1 MKTKI
6 TWKYALLAL
15 AALATASLLAQYG
28 GPGPQAAHAGAHTPQ
43 QQAAA
48 LESLRAYLGL
58 SDAQVLQL
66 QDLSAQ
72 SRAAMKATSEKIRAN
87 QAALHEMLSSGAAP
101 DEAKTGRLVLDSSAL
116 RSQLQAARQE
126 LAQESTALLTPDQQ
140 QKLAALPSMAQAQRQ
155 TSPGTMPETWPMLHA
170 ASQLGL
176 IAPPAR
182 GERMGMGMGVRP
194 GSGSTPAS
202 QN

>member
-1 MKTKI
+1 M
-6 TWKYALLAL
+6 
-15 AALATASLLAQYG
+15 
-28 GPGPQAAHAGAHTPQ
+28 AHNPQ

-66 QDLSAQ
+66 QDLSTQ
-72 SRAAMKATSEKIRAN
+72 RRAAMKATSDQIRSN
-87 QAALHEMLSSGAAP
+87 QATLHGMLTSGAPA
-101 DEAKTGRLVLDSSAL
+101 DEAKTGRLVLESSAL
-116 RSQLQAARQE
+116 RAQLQASRQE
-126 LAQESTALLTPDQQ
+126 LAQKATAILTPDQQ
-140 QKLAALPSMAQAQRQ
+140 QKLAALPAMAQTQRQ
-155 TSPGTMPETWPMLHA
+155 ASPQTMPEAWPMLQA

-182 GERMGMGMGVRP
+182 GERMGMGTSVRP
-194 GSGSTPAS
+194 APGTTPAA

>member
-1 MKTKI
+1 MTTKF
-6 TWKYALLAL
+6 TWKYALAAL
-15 AALATASLLAQYG
+15 GVLATASLLAQYG
-28 GPGPQAAHAGAHTPQ
+28 GPPPHRAHPMSHNPQ

-72 SRAAMKATSEKIRAN
+72 RRAAMKATSDKIRTN
-87 QAALHEMLSSGAAP
+87 QATLHEMLSSGAPA
-101 DEAKTGRLVLDSSAL
+101 DEAKTGRLVLETSTL
-116 RSQLQAARQE
+116 RTQLQASRQE
-126 LAQESTALLTPDQQ
+126 LAQQTTAILTPDQQ
-140 QKLAALPSMAQAQRQ
+140 QKLAALPSTAQAQRQ
-155 TSPGTMPETWPMLHA
+155 ASPQTMPEAWPMLRA

-182 GERMGMGMGVRP
+182 GERVGMGTSVRP
-194 GSGSTPAS
+194 APGAPTAA